1 MTPSISI
8 IGIGDDGLGAVPES
22 IRQRILTAEILVG
35 KQRTLDLVP
44 EAPGKRFVIGGDLDK
59 IVSQINA
66 AGNVRSA
73 ILVTGDPLFYGLA
86 RFLCD
91 KLGQDRCEIVPH
103 VSSMQL
109 AFARVKES
117 WDEAYLTNVANHS
130 LDSVVER
137 IRVAEKV
144 GLFTSEQCGPSQV
157 AQTLL
162 DHRLDYFTIYVCE
175 NLGARNERV
184 TRGTVAEIAN
194 QDFESLNVMVM
205 IRDTEVPDRP
215 NELQRRGLFG
225 NPDDAF
231 VQSTPKHGLLT
242 PAEIRPQALALMAL
256 HTRSIVWD
264 VGAGCG
270 TVSIE
275 AAQLTPGGRVYAI
288 EQDSEDEALIRENA
302 QRFGISN
309 VTPVLGRAPEAWSD
323 LPDPDAVFLEGS
335 GREVVRIAELAFERL
350 REGGRLVANVI
361 SVGALDELR
370 QALANQTP
378 DVQVWMINIA
388 RGMDQLERLKFD
400 ALTPSFLISAA
411 KLR

>member
-1 MTPSISI
+1 
-8 IGIGDDGLGAVPES
+8 
-22 IRQRILTAEILVG
+22 
-35 KQRTLDLVP
+35 
-44 EAPGKRFVIGGDLDK
+44 
-59 IVSQINA
+59 
-66 AGNVRSA
+66 
-73 ILVTGDPLFYGLA
+73 
-86 RFLCD
+86 
-91 KLGQDRCEIVPH
+91 
-103 VSSMQL
+103 
-109 AFARVKES
+109 
-117 WDEAYLTNVANHS
+117 
-130 LDSVVER
+130 
-137 IRVAEKV
+137 
-144 GLFTSEQCGPSQV
+144 
-157 AQTLL
+157 
-162 DHRLDYFTIYVCE
+162 
-175 NLGARNERV
+175 
-184 TRGTVAEIAN
+184 
-194 QDFESLNVMVM
+194 
-205 IRDTEVPDRP
+205 
-215 NELQRRGLFG
+215 
-225 NPDDAF
+225 
-231 VQSTPKHGLLT
+231 
-242 PAEIRPQALALMAL
+242 MAL

-270 TVSIE
+270 TGSIE

-323 LPDPDAVFLEGS
+323 LPDPDAVFLEGR

-388 RGMDQLERLKFD
+388 RGTAQLERLKFD